1 MPKNKKVFVLGMAR
15 SGYEAAKLLSKDN
28 QVLITDQK
36 EQNEEHV
43 RDLKNRNVEYVI
55 TTHPDELLTKQFDLM
70 VKNPGILPSHPCVQK
85 AKRLNI
91 PIINEVELAYHYL
104 PKNIQ
109 IIGITGS
116 NGKTTTTTLVYEFLK
131 AANLP
136 VHLGGNIGFPLSGLV
151 ERLKENDIILLE
163 ISDHQLVD
171 MYDFKCDVAALLNL
185 SETHLD
191 LHGTYE
197 NYKKAKKRIFQNQT
211 NHNIAILNADDL
223 ETIELTE
230 DIEASKKYF
239 SKTEKKD
246 CYIENDQIKLG
257 NFFLNLKDIRLKGM
271 HNYENIMAALL
282 IIDSLDVDLNCSK
295 EVLENFNGVEH
306 RIEFVKNIQGIDFYN
321 DSKST
326 NPVSTITALK
336 TFQNPTILLLG
347 GFERNQN
354 FSQLNDYLENVKCII
369 CYGETKN
376 RIEEYAQTQNIKCI
390 VTETLKEA
398 VWQAY
403 QMAEKGDTV
412 LLSPASASWDQYDNF
427 EIRGN
432 EFKESVSKLEG

>member
-1 MPKNKKVFVLGMAR
+1 MPKNKKIFVLGMAK

-28 QVLITDQK
+28 EVLITDQK
-36 EQNEEHV
+36 EQNKEHV
-43 RDLKNRNVEYVI
+43 KDLKSRNVEYIV
-55 TTHPDELLTKQFDLM
+55 TTHPDELLTEQFDMM

-85 AKRLNI
+85 AKELSI

-104 PKNIQ
+104 PENIQ

-136 VHLGGNIGFPLSGLV
+136 VHLGGNIGYPLSGLI
-151 ERLKENDIILLE
+151 EEIKENDIVLLE

-171 MYDFKCDVAALLNL
+171 MYDFKCNVSALLNL

-197 NYKKAKKRIFQNQT
+197 NYKTAKKRIFRHQANQD
-211 NHNIAILNADDL
+211 IAILNADDF
-223 ETIELTE
+223 EVMELTK

-257 NFFLNLKDIRLKGM
+257 DFSLDLKDIRLKGM

-282 IIDSLDVDLNCSK
+282 MIDALGVDLNCSK
-295 EVLENFNGVEH
+295 KVLKNFNGVEH
-306 RIEFVKNIQGIDFYN
+306 RIEFVKNVQGIDFYN

-326 NPVSTITALK
+326 NPASTITALK

-354 FSQLNDYLENVKCII
+354 FSELNDYLENVKCII

-376 RIEEYAQTQNIKCI
+376 RIEEYTKTQGVKCI
-390 VTETLKEA
+390 VTNTLKEA
-398 VWQAY
+398 VYEAY
-403 QMAEKGDTV
+403 QIAEKGDTV